1 MTDAGLE
8 RGAVGRRGLKFRSAG
23 DGSRLQSHVSSLTS
37 HVSFVDLLP
46 LRAAAGRGTVDG
58 IPAPALVS
66 AGFTLLQ
73 RCVPLVRALA
83 GKRSAILLPSSPQ
96 FLLALAASDGRG
108 AVLVNPLAA
117 AAEIDHQLQEAQVG
131 AVFTLRAF
139 AKRLPEHIPCVL
151 LDDAPRS
158 ATFTIS
164 GGDDLTVD
172 LGSHFGLDLEGDA
185 ESPGRDEECA
195 IVYTSAMQG
204 TPMGAVLTHRNLIA
218 NARQTVQA
226 AENVPQDH
234 LLAVLPFSH
243 LFGLTV
249 SLMAPMMVGARVT
262 TMPRF
267 NPIAAV
273 DAIERDGITEIVGVP
288 AVFAGML
295 AAIARRGGKLQAP
308 ALRLCIC
315 GGAPL
320 SVALQE
326 QWEAATGVPLRQGY
340 GLTEASPVALFN
352 RVNAENVNGTL
363 GLPFPGVRI
372 SIRDP
377 ESGAELPTGTLG
389 EICVAGDTVFRGYVS
404 ELPTQGGFLAATAP
418 TPEAL
423 ARRAQSAGLRTRDG
437 WLYSGDRGRLRAD
450 GRVEFHGLIKPM
462 FTRNGFNI
470 YPREIERVVGRM
482 PGVAR
487 VEASAIPEASRENDI
502 KLVITPD
509 GSQAITEADVKVWC
523 EPRLAQYKQPSQ
535 IIIAGA

>member
-1 MTDAGLE
+1 M
-8 RGAVGRRGLKFRSAG
+8 
-23 DGSRLQSHVSSLTS
+23 
-37 HVSFVDLLP
+37 DLLP
-46 LRAAAGRGTVDG
+46 LRAATGRGSVDG
-58 IPAPALVS
+58 LPAPALVS

-83 GKRSAILLPSSPQ
+83 GRRSAILLPSSPQ
-96 FLLALAASDGRG
+96 FLVALAASDGRG
-108 AVLVNPLAA
+108 AVLVKPLAA
-117 AAEIDHQLQEAQVG
+117 PAEIAYQLDDATVG
-131 AVFTLRAF
+131 AVFTVKALAGRV
-139 AKRLPEHIPCVL
+139 PEHIPVVL

-158 ATFTIS
+158 ATFTVS
-164 GGDDLTVD
+164 GGDPVTVD
-172 LGSHFGLDLEGDA
+172 LGNHFGLDLEGDA
-185 ESPGRDEECA
+185 DAPGRDEECA

-204 TPMGAVLTHRNLIA
+204 RALGAVLTHRNLIA

-226 AENVPQDH
+226 AENVPHDH

-249 SLMAPMMVGARVT
+249 SLIAPMLVGARVT

-320 SVALQE
+320 SVELQQ
-326 QWEAATGVPLRQGY
+326 QWEQVTGVPLRQGY

-352 RVNAENVNGTL
+352 RVNSDNVLGTL
-363 GLPFPGVRI
+363 GLPFPGVEI

-377 ESGAELPTGTLG
+377 ETSAALPDGEIG
-389 EICVAGDTVFRGYVS
+389 EICVRGDTVFRGYLG
-404 ELPTQGGFLAATAP
+404 ELPAPMGMAAGATTVP
-418 TPEAL
+418 
-423 ARRAQSAGLRTRDG
+423 RDRSAGLRTRDG
-437 WLYSGDRGRLRAD
+437 WLHSGDRGLMRSD
-450 GRVEFHGLIKPM
+450 GRVEFHGLLKPM

-470 YPREIERVVGRM
+470 YPRELEQVLTRM
-482 PGVAR
+482 PGVASAA
-487 VEASAIPEASRENDI
+487 VSAIPEQTREHDI
-502 KLVITPD
+502 AVTLTLD
-509 GSQAITEADVKVWC
+509 GTRPVTEADVKAWC
-523 EPRLAQYKQPSQ
+523 EARLSQYKQPSR
-535 IIIAGA
+535 ITVA

>member
-1 MTDAGLE
+1 M
-8 RGAVGRRGLKFRSAG
+8 
-23 DGSRLQSHVSSLTS
+23 
-37 HVSFVDLLP
+37 DLLP

-73 RCVPLVRALA
+73 RCAPLVRALA
-83 GKRSAILLPSSPQ
+83 GRRSAILLPSSPQ
-96 FLLALAASDGRG
+96 FLVAFAASDGRG

-117 AAEIDHQLQEAQVG
+117 PAEVEHQLRDANVG
-131 AVFTLRAF
+131 AVFTVKALE
-139 AKRLPEHIPCVL
+139 AKLPAGTPRVL
-151 LDDAPRS
+151 LDDAPTR
-158 ATFTIS
+158 ATFVAP
-164 GGDDLTVD
+164 DREPLVVD

-185 ESPGRDEECA
+185 DATGRDEECA
-195 IVYTSAMQG
+195 IVYTSAMSG
-204 TPMGAVLTHRNLIA
+204 TPLGAVLTHRNLIT

-249 SLMAPMMVGARVT
+249 SLIAPLMAGARVT

-273 DAIERDGITEIVGVP
+273 DLIEREGITEIVGVP
-288 AVFAGML
+288 AVFAAML
-295 AAIARRGGKLQAP
+295 AAIARRGGSLAAP
-308 ALRLCIC
+308 KLRLCIC

-320 SVALQE
+320 PIALQE
-326 QWEAATGVPLRQGY
+326 QWETATGVPLRQGY

-352 RVNAENVNGTL
+352 RVNADNVNGTL

-377 ESGAELPTGTLG
+377 ETGVELPAGQLG
-389 EICVAGDTVFRGYVS
+389 EICVAGDTVFRGYV
-404 ELPTQGGFLAATAP
+404 GGH
-418 TPEAL
+418 E
-423 ARRAQSAGLRTRDG
+423 GLRVRDG
-437 WLYSGDRGRLRAD
+437 WLHTGDRGLLRAD

-470 YPREIERVVGRM
+470 YPRELERVIGAM
-482 PGVAR
+482 PGLRSVQ
-487 VEASAIPEASRENDI
+487 VTAIPEPTRENDI
-502 KLVITPD
+502 AVELTLD
-509 GSQAITEADVKVWC
+509 GSQAVTEADVKAWC
-523 EPRLAQYKQPSQ
+523 EARLAQYKQPSR
-535 IIIAGA
+535 ITFA

>member
-1 MTDAGLE
+1 M
-8 RGAVGRRGLKFRSAG
+8 
-23 DGSRLQSHVSSLTS
+23 
-37 HVSFVDLLP
+37 DLLP

-58 IPAPALVS
+58 LPAPALVS

-73 RCVPLVRALA
+73 RCAPLVRALA
-83 GKRSAILLPSSPQ
+83 GRRSAILLPSSPQ

-108 AVLVNPLAA
+108 AVLVNPLAS
-117 AAEIDHQLQEAQVG
+117 AAEIEQQLLDANVG
-131 AVFTLRAF
+131 AVFTVRALGG
-139 AKRLPEHIPCVL
+139 KVPEHMPCVM
-151 LDDAPRS
+151 LDEAPRR
-158 ATFTIS
+158 ATFTVM
-164 GGDDLTVD
+164 GGDDVEVD

-185 ESPGRDEECA
+185 DATGRDEECA
-195 IVYTSAMQG
+195 IVYTSAMAG
-204 TPMGAVLTHRNLIA
+204 TPLGAVLTHRNLIS

-226 AENVPQDH
+226 AENVPHDH

-243 LFGLTV
+243 LLGLTV
-249 SLMAPMMVGARVT
+249 SLIAPMMVGARVT
-262 TMPRF
+262 TMPKF

-273 DAIERDGITEIVGVP
+273 DLIEREGITQIVGVP

-295 AAIARRGGKLQAP
+295 AAIARRGGKLAAP

-352 RVNAENVNGTL
+352 RVNADNVNGTL
-363 GLPFPGVRI
+363 GLPFPGVQI

-377 ESGAELPTGTLG
+377 ESGVELPAGTLG

-404 ELPTQGGFLAATAP
+404 ELGDPMGFLAPSPSDAA
-418 TPEAL
+418 
-423 ARRAQSAGLRTRDG
+423 ARRAASAGLRTRDG
-437 WLYSGDRGRLRAD
+437 WLYTGDRGLLRAD

-470 YPREIERVVGRM
+470 YPRELERVIARM
-482 PGVAR
+482 PGVRA
-487 VEASAIPEASRENDI
+487 VSVSPIPEPAREHDI
-502 KLVITPD
+502 RVTLTLD
-509 GSQAITEADVKVWC
+509 GSRSVSDADVKAWC
-523 EPRLAQYKQPSQ
+523 ERYLAQYKQPSR
-535 IIIAGA
+535 IELVPANA